1 LSSQSDV
8 PMQATN
14 LTPTPQTTQVANH
27 SAIQPIIG
35 AMKANNDQLPKT
47 GLPTEALGTIQENTH
62 LISTP
67 STIYTEHGTIVT
79 RPGNL
84 LGQG

>member
-1 LSSQSDV
+1 
-8 PMQATN
+8 MQATN

-35 AMKANNDQLPKT
+35 AMKATNDKLPKT
-47 GLPTEALGTIQENTH
+47 GLPTEDPGSIQSNIQ

-67 STIYTEHGTIVT
+67 VTIYTQHGRIAQG
-79 RPGNL
+79 PGNL
-84 LGQG
+84 IGKG